1 MKKFFQIMILL
12 FSSLAFSQ
20 VIETGPEYQTVDGSI
35 DWSTSVDVSPQFP
48 GGNKKLYEFITTNY
62 KTPAVKGLIGRIFVQ
77 FTVETDGSLTDIQ
90 SLRDA
95 GFGTGDEAV
104 RVMKICPK
112 WIPAKRKG
120 ETVSIRYTL
129 PIPVSYKP

>member
-1 MKKFFQIMILL
+1 MKILIQIILLL
-12 FSSLAFSQ
+12 FSGLAFCQ
-20 VIETGPEYQTVDGSI
+20 VIETGPEYQTIDGAI
-35 DWSTSVDVSPQFP
+35 DWSTSVDVPPQFP
-48 GGNKKLYEFITTNY
+48 GGNKKLYEFITANY
-62 KTPAVKGLIGRIFVQ
+62 KTPDVKDLIGRVFVQ

-90 SLRDA
+90 SLRDI
-95 GFGTGDEAV
+95 GFGSGEEAV